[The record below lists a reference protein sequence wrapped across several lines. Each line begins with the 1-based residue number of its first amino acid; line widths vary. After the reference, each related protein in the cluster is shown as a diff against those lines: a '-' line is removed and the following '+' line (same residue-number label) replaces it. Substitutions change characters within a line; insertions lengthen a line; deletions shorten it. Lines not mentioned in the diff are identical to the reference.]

1 MFDHD
6 GAITVGGAGAS
17 FGFVVCS
24 SVVVASLNLNGSIT
38 FVTRAPTLGAGAAA
52 CASSAGIWN
61 ATIDPNECLARCRI
75 FIDANLMFA
84 TIDDDGPSIHASVQR
99 RIVSI

>member
-6 GAITVGGAGAS
+6 GANVAL
-17 FGFVVCS
+17 FVVS
-24 SVVVASLNLNGSIT
+24 RHR
-38 FVTRAPTLGAGAAA
+38 TRGH
-52 CASSAGIWN
+52 